1 MLDRSSTSTGPRR
14 AEATIQSP
22 IGPLTLLAEDGVL
35 TGLYMAQQRHAPP
48 ALGRGQR
55 DPAAFAAATAALAAY
70 FGGELTRFELPTRL
84 TGTPFQNE
92 VWAAL
97 CEIPYGQTVTYGE
110 LAARIGRPGA
120 CRAVGLANGRNP
132 ISIIVPCHRVIGA
145 GGRLTGY
152 GGGLPR
158 KEQLLALEQR
168 SLPSPSR

>member
-14 AEATIQSP
+14 AEATIESP

-48 ALGRGQR
+48 ALGREQR

-70 FGGELTRFELPTRL
+70 FGGELTRFELPT
-84 TGTPFQNE
+84 
-92 VWAAL
+92 
-97 CEIPYGQTVTYGE
+97 
-110 LAARIGRPGA
+110 RIGRPGA

-145 GGRLTGY
+145 GGRLIGY

-168 SLPSPSR
+168 SLPSPSG